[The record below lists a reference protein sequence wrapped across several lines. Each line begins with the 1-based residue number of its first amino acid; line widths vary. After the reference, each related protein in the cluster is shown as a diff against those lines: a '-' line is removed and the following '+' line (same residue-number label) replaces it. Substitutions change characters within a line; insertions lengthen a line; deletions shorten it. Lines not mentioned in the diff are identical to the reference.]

1 MTIIP
6 LIFSPFLIVQFPA
19 SLSVCLLSPALP
31 AYLNLSLG
39 GAYPAL
45 LHPPLGSAKDSSGK
59 LQESWARKRSLSYSY
74 KAMVARVQNKKV
86 LFYKILRNYHL
97 NLKCL
102 LAICPPYPC
111 FPNPQ
116 LPSSL
121 ICYLIPYP
129 AYLNLSLG
137 GAYPA
142 SLLPFPPRLRQ
153 G

>member
-1 MTIIP
+1 MSSFR
-6 LIFSPFLIVQFPA
+6 LL
-19 SLSVCLLSPALP
+19 SLSVSFPQPCQPILTFPLAEPT
-31 AYLNLSLG
+31 
-39 GAYPAL
+39 
-45 LHPPLGSAKDSSGK
+45 LHPYFPSPLGSAKDSSGK

-102 LAICPPYPC
+102 VAICPPYPC